1 MPDNAPTITVET
13 SVAAPA
19 DTVYGLITDLD
30 AMAQFGEEVTAM
42 KWAKGNAATVG
53 SVFRGS
59 NRNGWHRWTTTCTVS
74 EADAGRAF
82 AWNVSSLGQPIA
94 RWRYEVTPTADGC
107 TVVESMWDR
116 RSSLLKSTAHLLT
129 GIRDRVGA
137 NEEHMR
143 VTLERL
149 KARAE
154 QSS

>member
-1 MPDNAPTITVET
+1 M
-13 SVAAPA
+13 
-19 DTVYGLITDLD
+19 
-30 AMAQFGEEVTAM
+30 
-42 KWAKGNAATVG
+42 
-53 SVFRGS
+53 
-59 NRNGWHRWTTTCTVS
+59 
-74 EADAGRAF
+74 
-82 AWNVSSLGQPIA
+82 SSLGQPIA

-116 RSSLLKSTAHLLT
+116 RSPLLKSTAHLLT

-154 QSS
+154 QSA

>member
-1 MPDNAPTITVET
+1 MTTTAPTITVET
-13 SVAAPA
+13 TVAAPA
-19 DTVYGLITDLD
+19 ETVYGLITDLD
-30 AMAQFGEEVTAM
+30 TLAQLGEEVTAM
-42 KWAKGNAATVG
+42 KWAKGDAGTLG

-74 EADAGRAF
+74 EADAGQTF

-143 VTLERL
+143 LTLARL
-149 KARAE
+149 KDRAE
-154 QSS
+154 QSA